1 MKKVEPQIE
10 PQTVFCPDCGNMLKP
25 SNWQEE
31 NPKCQTLVCDRSH
44 LWDIW
49 TSSGRELRFERVKT
63 ANCALHPFTLTMPE
77 RKLRKANDQWLCP
90 ECFQQQ
96 SKAWRMDSE
105 KSFARLDITP
115 VRTTEGVV
123 YRLEESIEIKPYPNP
138 FMYGGKWG
146 GGCARNEEELEQAKV
161 RFQKETDQLRQNGME
176 KVEVITH
183 DETVHVEQPTL
194 EVKLEPKTV
203 KVEQPKL
210 VDVKPEPK
218 GKQASLF

>member
-1 MKKVEPQIE
+1 
-10 PQTVFCPDCGNMLKP
+10 
-25 SNWQEE
+25 
-31 NPKCQTLVCDRSH
+31 
-44 LWDIW
+44 
-49 TSSGRELRFERVKT
+49 
-63 ANCALHPFTLTMPE
+63 
-77 RKLRKANDQWLCP
+77 
-90 ECFQQQ
+90 
-96 SKAWRMDSE
+96 MDSE